1 MRKGKEE
8 INPGDR
14 ELVHMKRNEI
24 ICGDAAR
31 VLREFPGECIDLVVT
46 SPPYGKI
53 RDYEGYNFNFEAIAQ
68 QLARVL
74 KPGGVI
80 VWVEGDQV
88 INGSESGDSFRHVLY
103 FKDVLGL
110 RLHDTMIYE
119 KDGFSNSH
127 ARYGQVSEYMFIISS
142 GDPKATN
149 LIRDRKNKYK
159 ESWGNVKARMKDGS
173 LMPKGKIKYK
183 EFGIRTNI
191 WRIGCGFMKTTKDQV
206 YEHPA
211 MFPEALAA
219 DHIKSWSNPGDLV
232 LDPMCGSGTTLKA
245 AQLLGRDYI
254 GIDISEKYC
263 DIARRRCSSFFKFEV
278 K

>member
-1 MRKGKEE
+1 
-8 INPGDR
+8 
-14 ELVHMKRNEI
+14 MKRNEI

-31 VLREFPGECIDLVVT
+31 VLRGFPGECIDLVVT
-46 SPPYGKI
+46 SPPYGNI

-88 INGSESGDSFRHVLY
+88 INGSESGDSFRHALY
-103 FKDVLGL
+103 FKELGL

-119 KDGFSNSH
+119 KDGAPFPDKT
-127 ARYGQVSEYMFIISS
+127 RYLNLFEFMFVLSK
-142 GDPKATN
+142 GKPKAIN
-149 LIRDRKNKYK
+149 LLEEKKFPRDKSKKMASITGGHGKRPMTVRKDVTLN
-159 ESWGNVKARMKDGS
+159 AFA
-173 LMPKGKIKYK
+173 PKS
-183 EFGIRTNI
+183 NI
-191 WRIGCGFMKTTKDQV
+191 WRIKSGFCCTTKDNV
-206 YEHPA
+206 WEHPA

-263 DIARRRCSSFFKFEV
+263 DIARRRCSSFFKFEA